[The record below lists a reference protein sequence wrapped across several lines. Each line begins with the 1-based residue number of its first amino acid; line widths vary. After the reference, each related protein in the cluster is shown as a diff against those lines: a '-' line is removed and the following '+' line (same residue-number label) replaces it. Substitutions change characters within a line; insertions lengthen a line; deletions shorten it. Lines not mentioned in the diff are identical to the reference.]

1 MAEVERS
8 NGWQVFHAF
17 NVNDPIVRAIQEMQ
31 MLVVMRLPAL
41 RFQLVLCVGFEIELE
56 VIEQIVG
63 HADFLKQMALLH
75 EVDIG

>member
-1 MAEVERS
+1 MAKVERS
-8 NGWQVFHAF
+8 NGWKILHSF

-31 MLVVMRLPAL
+31 MLVVLRLPAL
-41 RFQLVLCVGFEIELE
+41 RLVLCVGFEVELE

>member
-1 MAEVERS
+1 MAKVERS
-8 NGWQVFHAF
+8 NGWKILHSF

-31 MLVVMRLPAL
+31 MLVVLRLSAL
-41 RFQLVLCVGFEIELE
+41 RFLLVLCVGFEVELE